1 MVIVPYPFGSKR
13 TGEAV
18 RNEIIKNKQRLE
30 ENGETFPFNRILSVQ
45 TIIDWINNFEWESNR
60 LNKYYDK
67 AITIDDTVNEF
78 NILQVERKTKRI
90 NILNNALDAL
100 LNINVK
106 LSMKLAT
113 INPQN
118 EDGTVNT
125 SYKELTKILTSIA
138 YMYNTLERLHGGQ
151 TIEINTFKG
160 FVADWRDIKDRLQPH
175 HNPFVTKEDHIQANI
190 DTIDYFYE
198 NYVTE

>member
-13 TGEAV
+13 TGVAV

-30 ENGETFPFNRILSVQ
+30 ENKETFPFNRIVTVR
-45 TIIDWINNFEWESNR
+45 TITDWIQGFEWEKNR
-60 LNKYYDK
+60 LEKYYDK

-78 NILQVERKTKRI
+78 NILQMERKTKRI

-113 INPQN
+113 INP
-118 EDGTVNT
+118 
-125 SYKELTKILTSIA
+125 
-138 YMYNTLERLHGGQ
+138 
-151 TIEINTFKG
+151 
-160 FVADWRDIKDRLQPH
+160 
-175 HNPFVTKEDHIQANI
+175 
-190 DTIDYFYE
+190 
-198 NYVTE
+198 